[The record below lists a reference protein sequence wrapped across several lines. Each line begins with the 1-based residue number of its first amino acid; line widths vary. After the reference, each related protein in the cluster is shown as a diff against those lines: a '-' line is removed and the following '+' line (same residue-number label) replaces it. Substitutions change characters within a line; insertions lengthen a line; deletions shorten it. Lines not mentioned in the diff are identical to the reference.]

1 MADLGEKED
10 QEFAAAAREP
20 AEDGAASVG
29 TRDGED
35 RKEGIKGENDNKKYG
50 DTKVGLTLRILV
62 AAYVLYL
69 AYGLIQGFGEA
80 FGKDRIFIGA
90 AIIIFLVAGGAIM
103 ILSAK
108 KLIRKEY
115 RDADEGGEEKE

>member
-1 MADLGEKED
+1 MSEKEE
-10 QEFAAAAREP
+10 QEFAVPQNSTESEAADTEKQD
-20 AEDGAASVG
+20 EG
-29 TRDGED
+29 TISKRGS
-35 RKEGIKGENDNKKYG
+35 N

-69 AYGLIQGFGEA
+69 AYGLVEGFGETT
-80 FGKDRIFIGA
+80 GSERIFIGA
-90 AIIIFLVAGGAIM
+90 AIVIFLAAGGAIL

-115 RDADEGGEEKE
+115 RDADESAEGTEDEKER

>member
-1 MADLGEKED
+1 MAEEKKLEESGE
-10 QEFAAAAREP
+10 
-20 AEDGAASVG
+20 GLSG
-29 TRDGED
+29 GRDGGLESD
-35 RKEGIKGENDNKKYG
+35 NNNRRKG

-69 AYGLIQGFGEA
+69 AYDLIRGFGETA
-80 FGKDRIFIGA
+80 ENNRIFIAA
-90 AIIIFLVAGGAIM
+90 AIVLFLIGGGAIL

-115 RDADEGGEEKE
+115 IDANEDARDEER